1 MSLRDNEMNRSIT
14 QSLYKYLPEAWVDFY
29 VKKTRTMYTA
39 RVRNW
44 NSELLTDINSSRL
57 IEKVKSNI
65 VAFEGNG
72 GKLDGF
78 GDLENI
84 GADTYE
90 VRTPKTGINPD
101 IFAEVN
107 PLIFYCSGC
116 NKIETLRESSDVKKY
131 TIPKSRCCD
140 KPLKQISLIYSCYCG
155 WAGPV
160 VALPCDRHGF
170 ENLKYNGSFAFKC
183 GICNTTK
190 QMIKYCPTCKTQL
203 YPKPALDGSH
213 FIPFSLST
221 IDLINMKE
229 EEFLSKEGIDG
240 AKVIVGNW
248 VGNISDEKYK
258 SFVNRGIPKDGDE
271 SKKEEYENMVN
282 VFMKYMNQPEEMAR
296 INARREVYKDT
307 EDLLNEIENYFETKI
322 RVNDISRCASSILE
336 YYRIL
341 NGENNKSYKSTLEDA
356 KKISKDLNTS
366 TDYDRYEE
374 IASAFGIKNI
384 QACGNVPFLF
394 CSYGYTRK
402 SNDPGTNIGKLTLK
416 AFPSEGKVKKN
427 IYSVKLNTEG
437 ILIEFDKKKILEWLV
452 KNEFMNKDDLPV
464 DMDNETELKEWFI
477 NNIEVDKIPTFNEI
491 DKNNHEKTS
500 YVYNLLHSMSHA
512 LIKQAGDLC
521 GLDKNSLSEYIFP
534 QVPAIFIYCQ
544 NSQGLSLGALFN
556 LFEAYF
562 DKWLRYTLNSID
574 KCIFDPICLDRDK
587 ACTGCLYINEVSCV
601 HFNKDLDRRYL
612 VGHFDK
618 STKEKI
624 YGFWEGVLNGY
635 NVSQ

>member
-14 QSLYKYLPEAWVDFY
+14 QSLYKYLPEAWIDFY
-29 VKKTRTMYTA
+29 IKKTRTMYTA
-39 RVRNW
+39 RVRGW
-44 NSELLTDINSSRL
+44 NSELLTDINHSRL

-65 VAFEGNG
+65 SYFEGNG

-78 GDLENI
+78 GELNNISVEN
-84 GADTYE
+84 YE
-90 VRTPKTGINPD
+90 VRTPKAGVNPD

-107 PLIFYCSGC
+107 PLTFYCSGC

-131 TIPKSRCCD
+131 TIPRSKCCG
-140 KPLKQISLIYSCYCG
+140 KPLKQISLIYSCQCG

-160 VALPCDRHGF
+160 VALPCDKHGF
-170 ENLKYNGSFAFKC
+170 DNLKYNGSFGFKC
-183 GICNTTK
+183 GTCNSTR
-190 QMIKYCPTCKTQL
+190 QMIKNCPTCKKTL

-213 FIPFSLST
+213 FIPFSVST

-229 EEFLSKEGIDG
+229 EDFLSKEGIDG
-240 AKVIVGNW
+240 SKIILGNW
-248 VGNISDEKYK
+248 LGKIKDIEYTNFINE
-258 SFVNRGIPKDGDE
+258 GIPKDDSE
-271 SKKEEYENMVN
+271 
-282 VFMKYMNQPEEMAR
+282 
-296 INARREVYKDT
+296 
-307 EDLLNEIENYFETKI
+307 ETKAKYEMLFNTFMMMY
-322 RVNDISRCASSILE
+322 NDEEIAATNAKAAISMGTESTLKDIYDYFDTNIKIEDTNKSAASILE

-341 NGENNKSYKSTLEDA
+341 NGEDNKNYISTLEKA
-356 KKISKDLNTS
+356 KQISKELNTS
-366 TDYDRYEE
+366 SDYDRYEE
-374 IASAFGIKNI
+374 LSNRFGIKNI

-402 SNDPGTNIGKLTLK
+402 SNEPNGTTLK
-416 AFPSEGKVKKN
+416 AFPSEGKTKKN
-427 IYSVKLNTEG
+427 IYAVKLNTEG
-437 ILIEFDKKKILEWLV
+437 ILIEFDKVKILNWLV
-452 KNEFMNKDDLPV
+452 KNNFINKNDLPT
-464 DMDNETELKEWFI
+464 DMNDETKLKEWFL
-477 NNIEVDKIPTFNEI
+477 NNIQADKIPTFNDI
-491 DKNNHEKTS
+491 NKDLYPKTS
-500 YVYNLLHSMSHA
+500 YVYNLLHSISHA

-562 DKWLRYTLNSID
+562 DKWLKYTLNSID
-574 KCIFDPICLDRDK
+574 KCIFDPVCLDRDR

-612 VGHFDK
+612 IGNYDK

-624 YGFWEGVLNGY
+624 YGFWEGALNGY
-635 NVSQ
+635 NVSK

>member
-39 RVRNW
+39 RVRSW
-44 NSELLTDINSSRL
+44 NSELLTDINQARL
-57 IEKVKSNI
+57 IEKVKSSI
-65 VAFEGNG
+65 SAFEVNG

-78 GDLENI
+78 GELQNISLEN
-84 GADTYE
+84 YE
-90 VRTPKTGINPD
+90 IRTPKAGVNPD

-107 PLIFYCSGC
+107 PLTFYCSGC

-131 TIPKSRCCD
+131 TISRSRCCN
-140 KPLKQISLIYSCYCG
+140 KPLKQISLIYSCKCG

-170 ENLKYNGSFAFKC
+170 DNLKYNGSFAFKC
-183 GICNTTK
+183 GTCNSTR
-190 QMIKYCPTCKTQL
+190 QMIKNCPTCKTTL

-229 EEFLSKEGIDG
+229 EKFLAKEGLDG
-240 AKVIVGNW
+240 SKIILGNW
-248 VGNISDEKYK
+248 LGKIKDEEYN
-258 SFVNRGIPKDGDE
+258 SFINNGIPKEDD
-271 SKKEEYENMVN
+271 KEKQAEYERMVN
-282 VFMKYMNQPEEMAR
+282 LFMTAMGQPEDVAR
-296 INARREVYKDT
+296 ASAKLAVYKDSSSVLDEINSYFDANIKV
-307 EDLLNEIENYFETKI
+307 EDTNK
-322 RVNDISRCASSILE
+322 SAASILE

-341 NGENNKSYKSTLEDA
+341 NGEDNKNYISTLDKA
-356 KKISKDLNTS
+356 KKISKELNTS
-366 TDYDRYEE
+366 NDYDRYDELVNR
-374 IASAFGIKNI
+374 FGIKNI

-402 SNDPGTNIGKLTLK
+402 SNEPSGTTLK
-416 AFPSEGKVKKN
+416 SFPSEGKTKKN
-427 IYSVKLNTEG
+427 VYAVKLNTEG
-437 ILIEFDKKKILEWLV
+437 ILIEFDKAKILNWMLENKFIDRDIDNV
-452 KNEFMNKDDLPV
+452 PMDMND
-464 DMDNETELKEWFI
+464 ETKLKEWFI
-477 NNIEVDKIPTFNEI
+477 NNIKIDKIPTFNDI
-491 DKNNHEKTS
+491 DKNQYSKTS
-500 YVYNLLHSMSHA
+500 YVYNLLHSISHA

-556 LFEAYF
+556 LFEAYL
-562 DKWLRYTLNSID
+562 DKWLKYTLNSID
-574 KCIFDPICLDRDK
+574 KCIFDPVCLDRDR

-612 VGHFDK
+612 IGHYDK
-618 STKEKI
+618 STEEKI
-624 YGFWEGVLNGY
+624 HGFWEGALNGY
-635 NVSQ
+635 NVSK

>member
-78 GDLENI
+78 GDIENI
-84 GADTYE
+84 GIDTYE
-90 VRTPKTGINPD
+90 VRTPKTGVNPD

-107 PLIFYCSGC
+107 PLTFYCSGC

-131 TIPKSRCCD
+131 TIPKSRCCN
-140 KPLKQISLIYSCYCG
+140 KPLKQISLIYSCHCG

-170 ENLKYNGSFAFKC
+170 ENLKYNGTFGFKC
-183 GICNTTK
+183 GTCNTTK
-190 QMIKYCPTCKTQL
+190 QMVKYCPTCKSPL

-322 RVNDISRCASSILE
+322 RINDISRCASSILE

-366 TDYDRYEE
+366 TDYDRYED

-402 SNDPGTNIGKLTLK
+402 SNDPGSNSGKLTLK

-452 KNEFMNKDDLPV
+452 KNEFISKDDLPV
-464 DMDNETELKEWFI
+464 DMENETELKEWFI

-587 ACTGCLYINEVSCV
+587 ACAGCLYINEVSCV

-612 VGHFDK
+612 VGHYDK
-618 STKEKI
+618 TNKEKI